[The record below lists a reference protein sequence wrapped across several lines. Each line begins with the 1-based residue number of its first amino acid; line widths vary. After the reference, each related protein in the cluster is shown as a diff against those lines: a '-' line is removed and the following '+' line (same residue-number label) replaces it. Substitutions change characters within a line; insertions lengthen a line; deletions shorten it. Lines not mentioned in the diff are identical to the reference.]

1 MKEVGRKYI
10 PEILRSYCVD
20 NGIQFKTKEENYITL
35 AAEGMK
41 LSEIAKTMRVG
52 QSTIKRW
59 RSENPHISKA
69 IDEVRRQ
76 SIEAVTEQRR
86 RFIDDMYETALKE
99 VKKLLKDENPW
110 VKMNVIRMVF
120 DRQDKMTALVE
131 SQDENATVVV
141 FEGMREPPKPHVSFI
156 EGEMADE

>member
-10 PEILRSYCVD
+10 PDILRSYCID
-20 NGIQFKTKEENYITL
+20 NSIEFKTREKNYITL
-35 AAEGMK
+35 AAEGLK
-41 LSEIAKTMRVG
+41 PNEIAQTLRIS
-52 QSTIKRW
+52 QSTIKRM

-86 RFIDDMYETALKE
+86 RFIDDMYDTALKE
-99 VKKLLKDENPW
+99 VKKLLKDDNPW
-110 VKMNVIRMVF
+110 VKMNVIRMIF
-120 DRQDKMTALVE
+120 DRQDKITALVE
-131 SQDENATVVV
+131 AQDENATVVV